1 MSDYVPGRLLVAG
14 FPRSDDAPWLV
25 ELGQA
30 LSELGLAFR
39 LTPSSVRRIRRLRS
53 TRGRA
58 LELLD
63 AMWVST
69 AVLEPA
75 AGSGDTWPSS
85 RANPQAWW
93 VIERLRTM
101 RPALAERLSLAEV
114 RRPTRNTPGSA
125 ELPPEISRMS
135 SRVPG
140 VLPEVTGEGPEVT
153 GGAPEMAGG
162 LRAAAGGEPRVTR
175 WARGPSVQRA
185 ARRR

>member
-30 LSELGLAFR
+30 LGELGLTFR

-69 AVLEPA
+69 VVVEAA
-75 AGSGDTWPSS
+75 AGSGDAGPSS
-85 RANPQAWW
+85 RHHPQAWW
-93 VIERLRTM
+93 VIERLRTR
-101 RPALAERLSLAEV
+101 RPALAERLSLAESDDPPATRPAV
-114 RRPTRNTPGSA
+114 PNSRRKY
-125 ELPPEISRMS
+125 
-135 SRVPG
+135 
-140 VLPEVTGEGPEVT
+140 
-153 GGAPEMAGG
+153 
-162 LRAAAGGEPRVTR
+162 
-175 WARGPSVQRA
+175 RG
-185 ARRR
+185 